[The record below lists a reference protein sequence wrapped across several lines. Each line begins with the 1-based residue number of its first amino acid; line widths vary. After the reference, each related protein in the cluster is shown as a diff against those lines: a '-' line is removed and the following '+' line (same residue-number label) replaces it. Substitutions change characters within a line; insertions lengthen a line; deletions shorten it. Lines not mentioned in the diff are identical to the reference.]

1 MHDCVSFMYS
11 YIIFP
16 IAMKLWEVVEYAV
29 VEVSIIK
36 KITRLRYKKY
46 KVYSK

>member
-11 YIIFP
+11 YTIFP
-16 IAMKLWEVVEYAV
+16 IAMKLWEVLSTLSC
-29 VEVSIIK
+29 VSIIK
-36 KITRLRYKKY
+36 KITSLRYKKY